1 MDHNFVTDSRKRFE
15 QYYPGQNT
23 FVVYKQTSELEM
35 IKNPEGFIVMN
46 SNGAT
51 LAEESHPYAML
62 WLLAGIYFITAVV
75 MTRYLYPTRQRRL
88 RTA

>member
-1 MDHNFVTDSRKRFE
+1 MNGFWRLVGDCIPATWGV
-15 QYYPGQNT
+15 
-23 FVVYKQTSELEM
+23 
-35 IKNPEGFIVMN
+35 EGFIVMN